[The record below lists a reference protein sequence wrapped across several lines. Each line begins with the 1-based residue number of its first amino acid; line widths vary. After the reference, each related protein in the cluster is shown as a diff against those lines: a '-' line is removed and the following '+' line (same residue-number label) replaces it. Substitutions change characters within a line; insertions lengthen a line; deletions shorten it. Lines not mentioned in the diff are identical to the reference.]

1 MAKRGKTERVKRTPA
16 ADRSAVSNLLY
27 QYVMLKPDEQRE
39 FNRKLR
45 IVRDNSGMVGDLAER
60 FRATANTQVEG

>member
-1 MAKRGKTERVKRTPA
+1 MAKRGKTQRVKRATA
-16 ADRSAVSNLLY
+16 ADHSAVSSLLY
-27 QYVMLKPDEQRE
+27 RYVMLKPDEQRE

-60 FRATANTQVEG
+60 FRAAANTQVEG